1 MRKEEMDRPTSV
13 NLLTT
18 ALLLQGLSG
27 ILGGFGLMSDPTGRA
42 LEIPQEWI
50 TGTPFS
56 DYFIPGLILFSLL
69 GIGPLIAA
77 YAVWKRHRLSWM
89 GAMLVGDALVI
100 WIVVE
105 IFMIG
110 YHSNPPLQLFYGLL
124 GVGIIVLTLLPSV
137 RRYLLAAHN

>member
-1 MRKEEMDRPTSV
+1 M
-13 NLLTT
+13 
-18 ALLLQGLSG
+18 Q
-27 ILGGFGLMSDPTGRA
+27 
-42 LEIPQEWI
+42 IPQEWL
-50 TGTPFS
+50 TGTPFH

-77 YAVWKRHRLSWM
+77 YGVWKRHRLSWV
-89 GAMLVGDALVI
+89 GAMMVGDALVI

-124 GVGIIVLTLLPSV
+124 GVGIIALTLLPSV
-137 RRYLLAAHN
+137 RKYLLASQK